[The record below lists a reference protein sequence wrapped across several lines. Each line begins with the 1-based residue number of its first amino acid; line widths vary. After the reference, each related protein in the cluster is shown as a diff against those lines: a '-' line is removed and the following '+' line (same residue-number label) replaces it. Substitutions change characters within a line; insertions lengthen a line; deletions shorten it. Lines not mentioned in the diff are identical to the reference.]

1 MSANTP
7 LDEEVPPA
15 DRVLH
20 VLAVLARA
28 PAGMSAAALVQA
40 TALPRSA
47 LYRQLAR
54 LKRFGLVQEQGGLY
68 APGPLCLQL
77 ALGFGRNSTLVHA
90 ARPFLVQLSSVTQES
105 AGLIVASD
113 GQAMCLAM
121 AESPQSLRC
130 SFAEG
135 RSVPMLHGASAQ
147 CLLAHLPTVQREALL
162 TQHHG
167 ADTAARAQAQAQLQ
181 KIRDTGY
188 VITVG
193 EVDAGVWG
201 CSVPLFGSQ
210 RRAVAALTLMAP
222 QQRVGMQ
229 EAAWIQHTLT
239 AAARISRALT
249 E

>member
-1 MSANTP
+1 M
-7 LDEEVPPA
+7 DMEVPAA

-28 PAGMSAAALVQA
+28 QSSLSAAALVQA
-40 TALPRSA
+40 TGLPRSA

-54 LKRFGLVQEQGGLY
+54 LKRFGLVQEQAGLY

-77 ALGFGRNSTLVHA
+77 ALGFGRDSHLVHA
-90 ARPFLVQLSSVTQES
+90 ARPFLVQLSNATQES

-113 GQAMCLAM
+113 GQAICLAM

-135 RSVPMLHGASAQ
+135 RSVPLECGASAL
-147 CLLAHLPTVQREALL
+147 CLLAHLATVQREALL
-162 TQHHG
+162 TQLHG
-167 ADTAARAQAQAQLQ
+167 AGTAARAQAQSQLQ
-181 KIRDTGY
+181 HIRDAGY

-193 EVDAGVWG
+193 AVDAGVWG
-201 CSVPLFGSQ
+201 CSVPLLGAQ

-222 QQRVGMQ
+222 QQRVGEQ
-229 EAAWIQHTLT
+229 QALWVQQTLT